1 MAIISG
7 GKIIEGGLG
16 TYYNAGAP
24 VNGTNE
30 IQTITIGGTP
40 TAGSFTLTFD
50 GHTTGAITWSATNA
64 TLIANTDAALEA
76 LPNIGTG
83 GVTTADATLSSG
95 IGTYTV
101 TFIGNN
107 AKKNVALM
115 TGTSSLTGS
124 SPTLAIATTTAGVD
138 ATHRGAAPGASLYD
152 TTNNDFYVNTGTA
165 LEPVWGSSI
174 GDVPSGVTATAD
186 QINTLTSV
194 TPGTA
199 AASKAVVLGASKE
212 IATIT
217 TATITN
223 LTTTTATVTTGNITT
238 ANAPTVNATNVD
250 AGASGTAGSVEIF
263 PTTASSGKLAL
274 TAADNA
280 GNTTTTIVNASQATT
295 RTYTIPDALANATF
309 LLGLM
314 GASGV
319 ARTATADGLTTGT
332 IAAGGVM
339 QFITVTSADANHII
353 VLPTPTP
360 GTIIIMVNGATG
372 YEIRSS
378 APTTVLIN
386 DGTGGAAVESAIAA
400 STLVIMVC
408 KTATAWAGF
417 SLVGTTLAAVE
428 AAA

>member
-1 MAIISG
+1 MAVISG

-16 TYYNAGAP
+16 PYYMAGAP

-101 TFIGNN
+101 TFTGNN

-138 ATHRGAAPGASLYD
+138 ASFRGAAPGATLYD
-152 TTNNDFYVNTGTA
+152 TTGSDFYVNTGTA
-165 LEPVWGSSI
+165 LEPVWGSSVGSI
-174 GDVPSGVTATAD
+174 PSGVTASAD
-186 QINTLTSV
+186 EINTLTSV
-194 TPGTA
+194 TAGTA
-199 AASKAVVLGASKE
+199 TASKALVIGASKE

-217 TATITN
+217 SATITT
-223 LTTTTATVTTGNITT
+223 LTS
-238 ANAPTVNATNVD
+238 PTVNSTNVD
-250 AGASGTAGSVEIF
+250 AGASGTAGTVDIF

-295 RTYTIPDALANATF
+295 RTYTIPDALANSSF

-314 GASGV
+314 GGAGV

-339 QFITVTSADANHII
+339 QFVTVTSADANHII

-360 GTIIIMVNGATG
+360 GTVIILVNGATG
-372 YEIRSS
+372 YELRSS
-378 APTTVLIN
+378 APSTVLIN

-400 STLVIMVC
+400 STLVIAVC
-408 KTATAWAGF
+408 KDATHWAGF

>member
-1 MAIISG
+1 MPIITG
-7 GKIIEGGLG
+7 GTIIEGGLG
-16 TYYNAGAP
+16 PYYTAGAP

-40 TAGSFTLTFD
+40 TAGTFTLTFD
-50 GHTTGAITWSATNA
+50 GHTTGAITWSATNN
-64 TLIANTDAALEA
+64 TLLANIDTALEA

-83 GVTTADATLSSG
+83 GVTTADSTLSSG
-95 IGTYTV
+95 IGALLV
-101 TFIGNN
+101 TFTGNN

-115 TGTSSLTGS
+115 TGTSSLTGTA
-124 SPTLAIATTTAGVD
+124 PTLAIATTTAGVT
-138 ATHRGAAPGASLYD
+138 ATQRGAAPGASLYD
-152 TTNNDFYVNTGTA
+152 TTNNDFYINTGTA
-165 LEPVWGSSI
+165 LEPVWGNGI
-174 GDVPSGVTATAD
+174 GDVPSGVAASADEINVLDGVTA
-186 QINTLTSV
+186 
-194 TPGTA
+194 GTA
-199 AASKAVVLGASKE
+199 VASKALVIGASKE
-212 IATIT
+212 ISTIT

-238 ANAPTVNATNVD
+238 GNVTTVNATNID
-250 AGASGTAGSVEIF
+250 AGASGTAGSVEVF
-263 PTTASSGKLAL
+263 PTTAAKGKLAI
-274 TAADNA
+274 TAADNT
-280 GNTTTTIVNASQATT
+280 GNTTTTIVNALQATT
-295 RTYTIPDALANATF
+295 RTYTIPDALANASF

-314 GASGV
+314 GGASV

-332 IAAGGVM
+332 IADGGVM
-339 QFITVTSADANHII
+339 QFVTVTSADANHII

-360 GTIIIMVNGATG
+360 GTIVIMANGATG

-400 STLVIMVC
+400 STLVIAVC
-408 KTATAWAGF
+408 KTATAWAAF